1 MNQGREFFVKLFQN
15 SDWPPR
21 WHCGQWIAF
30 HRKLYIINGLLKRA
44 AYFSLPIF
52 IPMFILKKQDV
63 HFVRLYFFFAAF
75 IPDRGTTR
83 LLDTIAFI
91 KTPKYVSRRNEAT

>member
-1 MNQGREFFVKLFQN
+1 MNQGREFFVRLFQN

-30 HRKLYIINGLLKRA
+30 HGWLYIISDHLIWP

-52 IPMFILKKQDV
+52 ITMFILKKQDV
-63 HFVRLYFFFAAF
+63 HFVRLYFFFATF
-75 IPDRGTTR
+75 ISDRATTR

-91 KTPKYVSRRNEAT
+91 KTPKYVSR

>member
-1 MNQGREFFVKLFQN
+1 LDII
-15 SDWPPR
+15 SD
-21 WHCGQWIAF
+21 
-30 HRKLYIINGLLKRA
+30 LLIWS

-52 IPMFILKKQDV
+52 ITMFILKKQDV

-91 KTPKYVSRRNEAT
+91 KTPKYVSHRNEAT